1 MAAEIMQDGTSF
13 VPDFTAFVTKG
24 KILQP
29 LSNTHLFI
37 IYYSV
42 SQNTQHNA
50 KLIYEINTMLM
61 LNT

>member
-1 MAAEIMQDGTSF
+1 MAAEIMQDGTIF

-42 SQNTQHNA
+42 SQNTQQNA
-50 KLIYEINTMLM
+50 KLI
-61 LNT
+61 